1 MFKVGLTMV
10 PLVALPGEL
19 NDDDPVS
26 VPLP

>member
-10 PLVALPGEL
+10 PLVTIPGEL

-26 VPLP
+26 VLLP